1 MRDDESLDS
10 RGGGEDVEKRMDSR
24 RSCRIT
30 KSWMWLDVGL
40 LCGRDV
46 KTSPRFP
53 VYKEDGRRWQ
63 WDSVVRWIGSGDS
76 WTSEWSWARHVFILC
91 EKWNHEWYLP
101 LGVWIKRTDP
111 G

>member
-10 RGGGEDVEKRMDSR
+10 CGGGEDVEKRMDSR

-63 WDSVVRWIGSGDS
+63 WDN
-76 WTSEWSWARHVFILC
+76 FLM
-91 EKWNHEWYLP
+91 
-101 LGVWIKRTDP
+101 LGKIEGKRE
-111 G
+111 GGLRE